1 MVLLHRNDNSNKW
14 TLVNHILSPEQLV
27 PRQLH
32 QWWCH
37 SNVSQNASPMSHR
50 SIGVLKQCRYLVVPD
65 EETWLNTRESGKI
78 WCFFWTKNNHQVC
91 KDIMKTDAAQKICFF
106 QASYWSTHGWTGSL
120 GTSAVEPWQ
129 HSEIVTHVCCRFF
142 FLGVSMGC
150 FWIQAGYMLGY
161 RGYDMILYFSDD
173 FDMEI
178 SETLSRLG
186 PRGCLALWS
195 LELPGMN
202 ELRLQKQVSD
212 QEDHVTLARNRL
224 GDIC

>member
-142 FLGVSMGC
+142 FWEFLWVAFGFKRDICWDIG
-150 FWIQAGYMLGY
+150 
-161 RGYDMILYFSDD
+161 DMIWFYIFQMILIWKY
-173 FDMEI
+173 
-178 SETLSRLG
+178 
-186 PRGCLALWS
+186 
-195 LELPGMN
+195 
-202 ELRLQKQVSD
+202 LRLCLD
-212 QEDHVTLARNRL
+212 LGL
-224 GDIC
+224 GDAWHCDPWSYPGWMSYAFKNKYPTRKTMSP